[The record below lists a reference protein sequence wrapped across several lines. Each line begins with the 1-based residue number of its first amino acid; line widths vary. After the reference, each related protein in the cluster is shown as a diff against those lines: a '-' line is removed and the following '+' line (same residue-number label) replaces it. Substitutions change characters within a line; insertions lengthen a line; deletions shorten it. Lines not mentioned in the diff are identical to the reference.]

1 MATYYDDNYGT
12 WDIESEDDIEFYRE
26 VQRNSVKTTCRQC
39 GGVFML
45 KRGYNLCN
53 GCADAMERGHQW

>member
-1 MATYYDDNYGT
+1 MASYYDDNFGH
-12 WDIESEDDIEFYRE
+12 WEIESEDDIEFYHE

-39 GGVFML
+39 GGEFML

-53 GCADAMERGHQW
+53 GCADAMERGWQY

>member
-1 MATYYDDNYGT
+1 MATYYDDNFGHYN
-12 WDIESEDDIEFYRE
+12 IESEEDIEFYHE
-26 VQRNSVKTTCRQC
+26 VQKNSVRTICRQC

-53 GCADAMERGHQW
+53 GCADANERF

>member
-1 MATYYDDNYGT
+1 MASYYDDNFGH
-12 WDIESEDDIEFYRE
+12 WEIESEEDIEFYHE
-26 VQRNSVKTTCRQC
+26 VQRDSFRTTCRQC

-53 GCADAMERGHQW
+53 GCADRMESGWQY